1 MMTLSLTASY
11 NHLTALV
18 PAAVFVFAMLCVM
31 SLVGPEGGA
40 DRRLSLKRTMKAMRG
55 RTIATNITAAG
66 TRLPRAMV
74 VYDRNHSLRTS
85 ITPRRAA
92 GPFPR
97 EEEGESE
104 LRTSDGEAR

>member
-1 MMTLSLTASY
+1 MTLSLTASY

-18 PAAVFVFAMLCVM
+18 PAAVFVFAMLSVM

-66 TRLPRAMV
+66 TRLPRAI

-104 LRTSDGEAR
+104 PRTSDGEAR